1 MSKVERDSP
10 KLPVTGEV
18 GSEGGSYADAANQ
31 VQTFSGP
38 ADPNVSPADA
48 IAGRMSIANE
58 AAARGPL
65 AGTSVGTSDGDT
77 ASGIIRYPTEPPFPA
92 NASESR
98 KMSGR
103 PLRNG
108 LIGAAAG
115 AAVVFALSRLRRRP
129 CC

>member
-1 MSKVERDSP
+1 MSKAERDSP
-10 KLPVTGEV
+10 KLPVTSEV

-48 IAGRMSIANE
+48 IAGRMSVANE

-65 AGTSVGTSDGDT
+65 AGTSVGNSDDDT
-77 ASGIIRYPTEPPFPA
+77 ASGMIRYPTEPPFPA
-92 NASESR
+92 DATESR
-98 KMSGR
+98 KMSGH
-103 PLRNG
+103 PLRSG

-115 AAVVFALSRLRRRP
+115 AAVLLCLSRLRRRT
-129 CC
+129 